1 MPQIE
6 ICVFS
11 PESCLNA
18 QNGGA
23 NRVELCGGMYEG
35 GTTPSYGLMQ
45 WARKHLSIELFV
57 MIRPRGGDFCY
68 DEWEFETMK
77 NDIEIAKRI
86 GCDGVVFGILLPD
99 GNIDIERN
107 RELVNLAKPLK
118 TTIHRAF
125 DMAADPLVAL
135 EDIIKIG
142 AVRILTSGQK
152 NTAIEG
158 IELLEKLV
166 KQAAGR
172 IEIMA
177 GAGVNV
183 ENAVDLLK
191 TGIDALHLS
200 AKSLKSGAMVYRK
213 NDVSMTSVFPASE
226 YEIIYSDTQ
235 KISDI
240 CLQF

>member
-45 WARKHLSIELFV
+45 WARKQLSIELFV

-77 NDIEIAKRI
+77 NDIEIAKKI

-99 GNIDIERN
+99 GNLDIKRN
-107 RELVNLAKPLK
+107 QALVNLAKPLE

-125 DMAADPLVAL
+125 DMATDPLVAL

-166 KQAAGR
+166 KQATGR

-177 GAGVNV
+177 GAGVNA

-200 AKSLKSGAMVYRK
+200 AKSLKNGAMVYRK
-213 NDVSMTSVFPASE
+213 NDVNMTSVLPANE
-226 YEIIYSDTQ
+226 YEIIYSDIQ

-240 CLQF
+240 CLQS